1 MENDTP
7 ERIQPDY
14 KAQAKRQL
22 SGNWGIAIGFT
33 LIYTFIPIIL
43 ITLITLITVINLT
56 LNINIQSL
64 SYVVTILVSPLAL
77 SSVIFYSR
85 LSKKKTVSVG
95 TIFSGFKHLI
105 ASSVIY
111 LVLNGL
117 MIINGLVAIY
127 SSRDGIFLSLV
138 MAIITCFI
146 TLYYRMAYYIIA
158 VEDNISV
165 IKALAKS
172 KKNMY
177 GHKMELF
184 LLELSYIG
192 WVCISLVTLGIAL
205 LWIVPYMELTLA
217 NFFLNNYQPE
227 DEHLY

>member
-1 MENDTP
+1 MENDTR

-33 LIYTFIPIIL
+33 LIYAFIPIIL
-43 ITLITLITVINLT
+43 VALINLIFH
-56 LNINIQSL
+56 INIQSV
-64 SYVVTILVSPLAL
+64 SYVVTILVSPLVL

-95 TIFSGFKHLI
+95 TIFSGFKYLI

-127 SSRDGIFLSLV
+127 FPGDRIFIL
-138 MAIITCFI
+138 MFIAIVTCFI
-146 TLYYRMAYYIIA
+146 TLYYRMSYYIIA

-165 IKALAKS
+165 TKALAKS

-192 WVCISLVTLGIAL
+192 WVFVSLVTLGIAL

-217 NFFLNNYQPE
+217 NFFLNNYQPGVE
-227 DEHLY
+227 QLY

>member
-1 MENDTP
+1 MENDMP
-7 ERIQPDY
+7 AKIKPDY
-14 KAQAKRQL
+14 KVQARRQL

-33 LIYTFIPIIL
+33 LIYAFIPIIL
-43 ITLITLITVINLT
+43 VALINLIFH
-56 LNINIQSL
+56 INIQSV
-64 SYVVTILVSPLAL
+64 SYVVTILVSPLVL

-95 TIFSGFKHLI
+95 TIFSGFKYLI

-127 SSRDGIFLSLV
+127 FPGDRIFIL
-138 MAIITCFI
+138 MFIAIVTCFI
-146 TLYYRMAYYIIA
+146 TLYYRMSYYIIA

-165 IKALAKS
+165 TKALAKS

-192 WVCISLVTLGIAL
+192 WVFVSLVTLGIAL

-227 DEHLY
+227 AEQLY